1 MAEKFNSK
9 TNERGN
15 LPYREFHK
23 KIVDEW
29 RAMSEEKKTQYNDAT
44 RTEMEQYKQEL
55 AKWELKMIRL
65 GNQDLVRQ
73 EALVEASPDKK
84 PKKQKSK
91 KTKPDSSDSD

>member
-1 MAEKFNSK
+1 M
-9 TNERGN
+9 
-15 LPYREFHK
+15 PYREFHK